1 MLDTYQRRRKFY
13 NQPKNEIYNQE
24 NYFLEEKIHR
34 KKKKRNVRKKL
45 GELVLYN
52 RPSSEVEVMLDEDAL
67 RVWNLLIVENR
78 HEENDE
84 HKRRY

>member
-24 NYFLEEKIHR
+24 NYFLEKIHR
-34 KKKKRNVRKKL
+34 KKKKRNVRKKS

-52 RPSSEVEVMLDEDAL
+52 RPSSEVEVMLDKEAL
-67 RVWNLLIVENR
+67 RVWNLLVVENR